1 MVAGQNRRRARCVAQ
16 SMHYV
21 GTWLANRP
29 RLATIL
35 IVLSVVVAACNN
47 GNGGTGY

>member
-1 MVAGQNRRRARCVAQ
+1 VAGQNRRLAGRVAQ

-21 GTWLANRP
+21 SAWLASRP

-35 IVLSVVVAACNN
+35 IVLAVVVAACNN